1 MKRTIDQVNDNNF
14 MHIFKYYKCNNNKP
28 SFENVISFEKDKVT
42 EKVEAFNPQYVID
55 DARIE
60 FLGLK
65 PINEWKTYKFVNH
78 PGLML
83 IKNPF
88 TSLGQRYW
96 IRKCL
101 EQYSR
106 KPNKTNLDIEIILN
120 DWWKECYRKGE
131 CDSKLLKKMRWTT
144 LGYHHNWDTKIY
156 SEDNK
161 SVFPEDLAELCD
173 CIAQYLGYK
182 DFKAE
187 AAIVNYYH
195 LSSTLSAHTD
205 HSEINLEAPLFSF
218 SEDNKSVFP
227 EDLAE
232 LCDCIAQYLGY
243 KDFKAEAAIV
253 NYYHLSSTL
262 SAHTDH
268 SEINLEAPLF
278 SFSFGQSAIFLIGGR
293 EKSVTPS
300 AILLESGDI
309 AIMSK
314 EARLSYHAVPKIV
327 ATALEPWNN
336 LENPSIDD
344 KPITFMYITDKQQ
357 LINDMNKNID
367 KNEWYLFGKRKLQ
380 RQLHEWAG
388 STGEIPRPQRKQASS
403 GSNSTFR
410 LIARL
415 QPYDIIK

>member
-1 MKRTIDQVNDNNF
+1 M
-14 MHIFKYYKCNNNKP
+14 
-28 SFENVISFEKDKVT
+28 
-42 EKVEAFNPQYVID
+42 
-55 DARIE
+55 
-60 FLGLK
+60 GLK
-65 PINEWKTYKFVNH
+65 PANEWKTYKFVHH

-106 KPNKTNLDIEIILN
+106 KPNKTNIDIEIILN

-131 CDSKLLKKMRWTT
+131 CDLKLLKKMRWTT

-161 SVFPEDLAELCD
+161 SVFPEDLGELCD
-173 CIAQYLGYK
+173 CIAQYLGY
-182 DFKAE
+182 E
-187 AAIVNYYH
+187 
-195 LSSTLSAHTD
+195 
-205 HSEINLEAPLFSF
+205 
-218 SEDNKSVFP
+218 
-227 EDLAE
+227 
-232 LCDCIAQYLGY
+232 
-243 KDFKAEAAIV
+243 DFKAEAAIV

-314 EARLSYHAVPKIV
+314 EARLSYHAVQKIV
-327 ATALEPWNN
+327 ATASEPWNN
-336 LENPSIDD
+336 LENSLIDD
-344 KPITFMYITDKQQ
+344 KTITFKYITDKQQ
-357 LINDMNKNID
+357 LICDMNNNID
-367 KNEWYLFGKRKLQ
+367 KNEWNLFG
-380 RQLHEWAG
+380 
-388 STGEIPRPQRKQASS
+388 
-403 GSNSTFR
+403 NSLKVLKEDNNCR
-410 LIARL
+410 IYLVLLAL
-415 QPYDIIK
+415 

>member
-28 SFENVISFEKDKVT
+28 SFENVISFEKDKFT
-42 EKVEAFNPQYVID
+42 EKVYLFNPQYTID

-60 FLGLK
+60 FMGLK
-65 PINEWKTYKFVNH
+65 PANEWKTYKFVHH

-106 KPNKTNLDIEIILN
+106 KPNKTNIDIEIILN

-131 CDSKLLKKMRWTT
+131 CDLKLLKKMRWTT

-161 SVFPEDLAELCD
+161 SVFPEDLGELCD
-173 CIAQYLGYK
+173 CIAQYLGY
-182 DFKAE
+182 E
-187 AAIVNYYH
+187 
-195 LSSTLSAHTD
+195 
-205 HSEINLEAPLFSF
+205 
-218 SEDNKSVFP
+218 
-227 EDLAE
+227 
-232 LCDCIAQYLGY
+232 
-243 KDFKAEAAIV
+243 DFKAEAAIV

-327 ATALEPWNN
+327 ATASEPWNN
-336 LENPSIDD
+336 LENSLIDD
-344 KPITFMYITDKQQ
+344 KTITFKYITDKQQ
-357 LINDMNKNID
+357 LICDMNNNID
-367 KNEWYLFGKRKLQ
+367 KNGWNLFGKYVKESRINMNV
-380 RQLHEWAG
+380 RQVLYRNQKSLHDVE
-388 STGEIPRPQRKQASS
+388 
-403 GSNSTFR
+403 F
-410 LIARL
+410 
-415 QPYDIIK
+415 IK